1 MRNTGAEKASPQLMV
16 GLHARKTDGHQ
27 THSVK
32 VFSLDW
38 IFIDR
43 CIISYMW
50 FLVFSTL
57 LLTYSQCR
65 VYRILKILCYTGS
78 VFCRPLVVVVVSGC
92 ECACML
98 CLGWIA
104 KAVRQIWSANAHWKI
119 TTMIPLFIPS
129 PKHAIQNVV
138 EQINNAYESASL
150 NAFSAGKYYVCES
163 LYCGWL
169 LVKAASPGPGHRLV
183 RLDSGAVEAAHLKV
197 IE

>member
-1 MRNTGAEKASPQLMV
+1 MCFFIQRSDVRKQVTLIWKSSFQIDGWVMMCNTGAEKASPQLMV

-98 CLGWIA
+98 CLG
-104 KAVRQIWSANAHWKI
+104 
-119 TTMIPLFIPS
+119 
-129 PKHAIQNVV
+129 
-138 EQINNAYESASL
+138 
-150 NAFSAGKYYVCES
+150 
-163 LYCGWL
+163 
-169 LVKAASPGPGHRLV
+169 
-183 RLDSGAVEAAHLKV
+183 
-197 IE
+197 